1 MLEYLQANN
10 QFIAPT
16 LMTKITAIII
26 DDEELARENL
36 KMLLNEFCPEV
47 EVIGMG
53 ENVEEAR
60 VLIKQK
66 QPEAVFLDIRMPS
79 GEEGLELLE
88 DVKTNNFQ
96 IVFVTAF
103 KEHAVRAFNINS
115 IHYMLKPID
124 IDDLKDAVRK
134 LLNYKELFSQDSS
147 NLASYLESIKNFSE
161 NIHYQNESN
170 KITISHA
177 RGIKIVEDSTILYLE
192 GDGNCTNI
200 HYVDGSSF
208 FDTRTLKVYE
218 EILNENKFYRIHKKY
233 IINLAHLTDYLHE
246 DGYFAKMKTT
256 TMLPVAR
263 ARVAEF
269 IKTIKAL

>member
-1 MLEYLQANN
+1 M
-10 QFIAPT
+10 
-16 LMTKITAIII
+16 KISAIII

-36 KMLLNEFCPEV
+36 RMLLNEFCPEV
-47 EVIGMG
+47 EIIGTG
-53 ENVEEAR
+53 QNVDEAR
-60 VLIKQK
+60 NLIIDKK
-66 QPEAVFLDIRMPS
+66 PEAVFLDIRMPS

-103 KEHAVRAFNINS
+103 KDYAIKAFNVNS
-115 IHYMLKPID
+115 IHYILKPID
-124 IDDLKDAVRK
+124 IDDLKDAVSK
-134 LLNYKELFSQDSS
+134 LMNYKELFIQDSS
-147 NLASYLESIKNFSE
+147 NLENYIESIKNFSE

-177 RGIKIVEDSTILYLE
+177 KGIKIVEDSKIMYLE

-200 HYVDGSSF
+200 HFVDGAEF

-218 EILNENKFYRIHKKY
+218 QILNENNFYRIHKKF
-233 IINLAHLTDYLHE
+233 IINLSHLSEYLHE
-246 DGYFAKMKTT
+246 DGYFAMLQKDVK
-256 TMLPVAR
+256 LPVAR

>member
-1 MLEYLQANN
+1 
-10 QFIAPT
+10 
-16 LMTKITAIII
+16 MTKITAIII

-36 KMLLNEFCPEV
+36 RMLLNEFCPEV
-47 EVIGMG
+47 DVIGTG
-53 ENVEEAR
+53 QNVEEAR
-60 VLIKQK
+60 QLIQEKK
-66 QPEAVFLDIRMPS
+66 PEAVFLDIRMPS

-103 KEHAVRAFNINS
+103 KEHAIRAFDINS
-115 IHYMLKPID
+115 IHYILKPID
-124 IDDLKDAVRK
+124 IDDLKEAVVK

-147 NLASYLESIKNFSE
+147 NLETYIESIKNFSDH
-161 NIHYQNESN
+161 IHYQNESN

-177 RGIKIVEDSTILYLE
+177 KGIKIIEDNEVLYLE

-200 HYVDGSSF
+200 HFVDGASF

-218 EILNENKFYRIHKKY
+218 DILNESKFYRIHKKY
-233 IINLAHLTDYLHE
+233 IINLSHLTDYLHE
-246 DGYFAKMKTT
+246 DGYFALMQTDIK
-256 TMLPVAR
+256 LPVAR
-263 ARVAEF
+263 ARVSEF